1 MKKPSAFF
9 VFIVILGLGLMFLI
23 AITQMVTLKALARL
37 EDGNERA
44 RITFVI
50 NRKLEETVN
59 KSFDLENRFL
69 TTPTDKLSDSSAS
82 VKDSLESMQSDLEF
96 YNIWSDSAELSE
108 LTKLK
113 SFITAQS
120 QLSLKILSSVENNN
134 NLAAKLTDSLRSS
147 HFGDSI
153 YLKALTFQR
162 SLETSLSQVIQQN
175 SKATKQLA
183 SFNRLLAI
191 AGLAA
196 IIVLV
201 TIIIRRQR
209 RQLTLI
215 KDLDIARQEA
225 QHSAMVK
232 DHFLANMSH
241 EIRTPLNA
249 MQGFSRLM
257 TQTPLNNDQ
266 KRYMQMISTASE
278 NLLNLVNDILDF
290 AKIQAGALVIRK
302 KAFNLFDQ
310 VDELETMFKPMANE
324 KDISFTVSIDKSIN
338 RILYSD
344 PVRVQQILTN
354 LIANAIKFTEHGKV
368 IVTCKK
374 IADNDIETR
383 VQFAVE
389 DTGIGIPADK
399 LNTVFERF
407 EQIDSTAAR
416 YHGGTGLGLAI
427 VKKLTELMNGSIN
440 VSSEVGKG
448 SVFTVELDFEKTGQY
463 RDTKVSEAGVVS
475 FNYELFSTKTILIAE
490 DNQMNQLLLQ
500 AVLKKTGVNI
510 IIAGNG
516 EEALAKLAENNADI
530 ILMDIQMPGM
540 DGIAATRLIRE
551 KYGDAIPVIAMTAH
565 VLDTEKEKCFQA
577 GMNAYLTKPVNE
589 EDLISTLQ
597 NYLSLKKNS
606 FSVRDENES
615 NINIEG
621 LGYLCK
627 VCNGDK
633 NKMRIILEKMIS
645 QLSSETLAFEKSL
658 TDRDIFAIKKYC
670 HNFKSTIS
678 PLDTDLPVISSL
690 LSSIDL
696 MMKKTNENEVLKYG
710 QMLISVL
717 KSAISLTELLLKKI
731 SA

>member
-215 KDLDIARQEA
+215 KDLDKARQEA

-540 DGIAATRLIRE
+540 DGIAATRLIRK

>member
-120 QLSLKILSSVENNN
+120 QLSLKILSSAENNN

-290 AKIQAGALVIRK
+290 AKIEAGALVIRK

-368 IVTCKK
+368 IVTCKR

-540 DGIAATRLIRE
+540 DGIAATRLIRK

-565 VLDTEKEKCFQA
+565 VLDTEKERCFQA

-615 NINIEG
+615 KINIEG
-621 LGYLCK
+621 LDYLSK

>member
-120 QLSLKILSSVENNN
+120 QLSLKILSSAENNN

-290 AKIQAGALVIRK
+290 AKIEAGALVIRK

-540 DGIAATRLIRE
+540 DGIAATRLIRK

-565 VLDTEKEKCFQA
+565 VLDTEKERCFQA